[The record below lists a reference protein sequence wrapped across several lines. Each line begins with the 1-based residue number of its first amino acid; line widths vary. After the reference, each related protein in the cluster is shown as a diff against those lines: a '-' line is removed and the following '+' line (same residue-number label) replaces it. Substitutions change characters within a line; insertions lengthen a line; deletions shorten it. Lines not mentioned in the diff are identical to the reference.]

1 MKFLVLLLAFNEARF
16 QFERIYKI
24 PSMYNRFKSF
34 AENELLLEKNCGS
47 QNICKNSEFKN
58 TWTFFTYSDDSM
70 VAQRIVD
77 VICKDFNPKDQKN
90 AEQLKRLKNRLLG
103 FGRWNN

>member
-1 MKFLVLLLAFNEARF
+1 MKFLVLLFAFNEARF

-24 PSMYNRFKSF
+24 PSMYDRFKSF
-34 AENELLLEKNCGS
+34 AKNELLLEKNCGS
-47 QNICKNSEFKN
+47 QNLGKKSEFKSN
-58 TWTFFTYSDDSM
+58 VIFTNSDDSM

-90 AEQLKRLKNRLLG
+90 ADQLKRLKNRLLG
-103 FGRWNN
+103 FGR